1 MYKLSIIIPYYDT
14 FDYTK
19 KLLEKLIPQLNDE
32 IEVIVV
38 DDGCNEYNL
47 PINLKHGYII
57 HLEKNS
63 GTASIPR
70 DIGIELAKG
79 KYITFIDSD
88 DMVSDNY
95 ISKILKAIETEP
107 DIVFLSWQSRV
118 QKVIMNIQPPK
129 WNCAVWCRVYKR
141 DIIGNI
147 RFDEELRVAED
158 WKFNQQIKWKT
169 KVCIKDVIYYYNN
182 GRKGSILNG

>member
-1 MYKLSIIIPYYDT
+1 MVKLSIVIPYYNT
-14 FDYTK
+14 YEYTK
-19 KLLEKLIPQLNDE
+19 KLLEQLQKQVTDE
-32 IEVIVV
+32 VEIIVV

-47 PINLKHGYII
+47 PIDLKYGYII

-63 GTASIPR
+63 GTASTPR
-70 DIGIELAKG
+70 NIGIELAKG

-107 DIVFLSWQSRV
+107 DIVFLSWKCSENTI
-118 QKVIMNIQPPK
+118 IMNTQPPK

-147 RFDEELRVAED
+147 RFDETMKIAED
-158 WKFNQQIKWKT
+158 WKFNQEIKWKT
-169 KVCIKDVIYYYNN
+169 KVCIKDIVYYYTY
-182 GRKGSILNG
+182 GREGSLLHE